1 MTRVK
6 TLEKPRALHI
16 ILFLRRVGRTSI
28 FSLPPPWGTPF
39 WPRRFPFL
47 RRVVIQRNSE
57 PPPPLGVTRRS
68 SLSARFLRP
77 ASLGA
82 RWAPSKIM
90 EKYVRNRGTYVTV
103 SRDAHHGYSPP
114 SFLAWNYDS
123 LENDYQRLL
132 LFLPPPLSHRFLF
145 PERCPSLNFLLLVKD
160 SYDFFY
166 LCAALLFLLRGGVF
180 RVS

>member
-57 PPPPLGVTRRS
+57 
-68 SLSARFLRP
+68 
-77 ASLGA
+77 
-82 RWAPSKIM
+82 
-90 EKYVRNRGTYVTV
+90 
-103 SRDAHHGYSPP
+103 
-114 SFLAWNYDS
+114 
-123 LENDYQRLL
+123 
-132 LFLPPPLSHRFLF
+132 LPPPLAWRGAHRWAPASSGRRRSAPVGPRRKSWKSTWGIGGRTWRWAGMLITATLPLPSSREITIHWKMIISAYYYFCPPPFLIDSF
-145 PERCPSLNFLLLVKD
+145 FQNDVLPSI
-160 SYDFFY
+160 FF
-166 LCAALLFLLRGGVF
+166 F
-180 RVS
+180 